1 MNYTLN
7 TVSGYAMYNSSGN
20 ITTIATTIISTI
32 LSRISTNKN
41 NVTTPS
47 TYENTTAISNY
58 KTAYNITYYSDDY
71 DDYEVNIVDIPHCD
85 DGVYTTSFGLITLY
99 LTIFFLGLFGNIIV
113 LTVLRKYKIKTIQD
127 IFLLNL
133 TLSDLIFVLVFPFN
147 LYNSI
152 AKQWSLGDCL
162 CKFKAMFYFVGFYNS
177 MSFITLMS
185 IDRYLAIVYPVKSIT
200 IRTKQYGI
208 VLSMVV
214 WIVSIIES
222 FPIMLFYETK
232 KVYGITHCHVFYNDN
247 AKIWKLFINFEINI
261 FGMIIPLI
269 ILLYCY
275 YKILNTL
282 KTSQTKNKKAIKM
295 VFLIVICSVL
305 FLLPFSVTVF
315 VSSLYLLNVFS
326 GCIALRFVN
335 LAVHVAEIVSLC
347 HCFINPL
354 IYAFCS
360 REFTKKLLQ
369 LRSTSSVGS
378 ISIG

>member
-1 MNYTLN
+1 MNYTLS
-7 TVSGYAMYNSSGN
+7 TVSSATMYNSSSN
-20 ITTIATTIISTI
+20 IPTIATTIISTI
-32 LSRISTNKN
+32 STNQN

-47 TYENTTAISNY
+47 TYENTTTISNY
-58 KTAYNITYYSDDY
+58 TTAYNTTYYSDDY
-71 DDYEVNIVDIPHCD
+71 DDYEVSIVDIPHCD
-85 DGVYTTSFGLITLY
+85 DGVDTTSFGLITLY
-99 LTIFFLGLFGNIIV
+99 STIFFLGLFGNIIV

-127 IFLLNL
+127 MFLLNL

-147 LYNSI
+147 LYDSI

-185 IDRYLAIVYPVKSIT
+185 IDRYLAVVHPVKSMP
-200 IRTKQYGI
+200 IRTKRYGI

-214 WIVSIIES
+214 WIVSTIES

-232 KVYGITHCHVFYNDN
+232 KVYGITYCHVFYNDN

-261 FGMIIPLI
+261 FGMIIPLT

-326 GCIALRFVN
+326 GCMALRFVN

-360 REFTKKLLQ
+360 REFTKKLLR
-369 LRSTSSVGS
+369 LRSTSSAGS

>member
-1 MNYTLN
+1 MNYTLS
-7 TVSGYAMYNSSGN
+7 TVSSATMYNSSSN
-20 ITTIATTIISTI
+20 ITTIATTIINT
-32 LSRISTNKN
+32 ISTNQN

-47 TYENTTAISNY
+47 TYENTTTISNY
-58 KTAYNITYYSDDY
+58 TTAYNTTYYSDDY
-71 DDYEVNIVDIPHCD
+71 DDYEVSIVDIPHCD
-85 DGVYTTSFGLITLY
+85 DGVDTTSFGLITLY
-99 LTIFFLGLFGNIIV
+99 STIFFLGLFGNIIV

-127 IFLLNL
+127 MFLLNL

-147 LYNSI
+147 LYDSI

-185 IDRYLAIVYPVKSIT
+185 IDRYLAVVHPVKSMP
-200 IRTKQYGI
+200 IRTKRYGI

-214 WIVSIIES
+214 WIVSTIES

-232 KVYGITHCHVFYNDN
+232 KVNGITYCHVFYNDN

-261 FGMIIPLI
+261 FGMIIPLT

-326 GCIALRFVN
+326 GCMALRFVN

-360 REFTKKLLQ
+360 REFTKKLLR
-369 LRSTSSVGS
+369 LRSTSSAGS

>member
-1 MNYTLN
+1 MNYTLS
-7 TVSGYAMYNSSGN
+7 TVSSATMYNSSSN

-32 LSRISTNKN
+32 STNQN

-47 TYENTTAISNY
+47 TYENTTTISNY
-58 KTAYNITYYSDDY
+58 TTAYNTTYYSDDY
-71 DDYEVNIVDIPHCD
+71 DDYEVSIVDIPHCD
-85 DGVYTTSFGLITLY
+85 DGVDTTSFGLITLY
-99 LTIFFLGLFGNIIV
+99 STIFFLGLFGNIIV

-127 IFLLNL
+127 MFLLNL

-147 LYNSI
+147 LYDSI

-185 IDRYLAIVYPVKSIT
+185 IDRYLAVVHPVKSMP
-200 IRTKQYGI
+200 IRTKRYGI

-214 WIVSIIES
+214 WIVSTIES

-232 KVYGITHCHVFYNDN
+232 KVYGITYCHVFYNDN
-247 AKIWKLFINFEINI
+247 ARIWKLFINFEINI
-261 FGMIIPLI
+261 FGMIIPLT

-326 GCIALRFVN
+326 GCMALRFVN

-360 REFTKKLLQ
+360 REFTKKLLR
-369 LRSTSSVGS
+369 LRSTSSAGS

>member
-1 MNYTLN
+1 MNYTLS
-7 TVSGYAMYNSSGN
+7 TVSSATMYNSSSN

-32 LSRISTNKN
+32 STNQN

-47 TYENTTAISNY
+47 TYENTTTISNY
-58 KTAYNITYYSDDY
+58 TTAYNTTYYSDDY
-71 DDYEVNIVDIPHCD
+71 DDYEVSIVDIPHCD
-85 DGVYTTSFGLITLY
+85 DGVDTTSFGLITLY
-99 LTIFFLGLFGNIIV
+99 STIFFLGLFGNIIV

-127 IFLLNL
+127 MFLLNL

-147 LYNSI
+147 LYDSI

-185 IDRYLAIVYPVKSIT
+185 IDRYLAVVHPVKSMP
-200 IRTKQYGI
+200 IRTKRYGI

-214 WIVSIIES
+214 WIVSTIES

-232 KVYGITHCHVFYNDN
+232 KVYGITYCHVFYNDN

-261 FGMIIPLI
+261 FGMIIPLT

-326 GCIALRFVN
+326 GCMALRFVN

-360 REFTKKLLQ
+360 REFTKKLLR
-369 LRSTSSVGS
+369 LRSTSSAGS
-378 ISIG
+378 ITIG

>member
-1 MNYTLN
+1 MNYTLS
-7 TVSGYAMYNSSGN
+7 TVSSATMYNSSSN

-32 LSRISTNKN
+32 STNQN

-47 TYENTTAISNY
+47 TYENTTTISNY
-58 KTAYNITYYSDDY
+58 TTAYNTTYYSDDY
-71 DDYEVNIVDIPHCD
+71 DDYEVSIVDIPHCD
-85 DGVYTTSFGLITLY
+85 DGVDTTSFGLITLY
-99 LTIFFLGLFGNIIV
+99 STIFFLGLFGNIIV

-127 IFLLNL
+127 MFLLNL

-147 LYNSI
+147 LYDSI
-152 AKQWSLGDCL
+152 AKQWSLGNCL

-185 IDRYLAIVYPVKSIT
+185 IDRYLAVVHPVKSMP
-200 IRTKQYGI
+200 IRTKRYGI

-214 WIVSIIES
+214 WIVSTIES

-232 KVYGITHCHVFYNDN
+232 KVYGITYCHVFYNDN

-261 FGMIIPLI
+261 FGMIIPLT

-326 GCIALRFVN
+326 GCMALRFVN

-360 REFTKKLLQ
+360 REFTKKLLR
-369 LRSTSSVGS
+369 LRSTSSAGS

>member
-1 MNYTLN
+1 MNYTLS
-7 TVSGYAMYNSSGN
+7 TVSSATMYNSSSN

-32 LSRISTNKN
+32 LSTISTNQN

-47 TYENTTAISNY
+47 TYENTTTISNY
-58 KTAYNITYYSDDY
+58 TTAYNTTYYSDDY
-71 DDYEVNIVDIPHCD
+71 DDYEVSIVDIPHCD
-85 DGVYTTSFGLITLY
+85 DGVDTTSFGLTTLY
-99 LTIFFLGLFGNIIV
+99 STIFFLGLFGNIIV

-127 IFLLNL
+127 MFLLNL

-147 LYNSI
+147 LYDSI
-152 AKQWSLGDCL
+152 AKHWSLGDCL

-185 IDRYLAIVYPVKSIT
+185 IDRYLAVVHPVKSMP
-200 IRTKQYGI
+200 IRTKRYGI

-214 WIVSIIES
+214 WIVSTIES
-222 FPIMLFYETK
+222 FPIMLFYETR
-232 KVYGITHCHVFYNDN
+232 KVYGITYCHVFYNDN

-261 FGMIIPLI
+261 FGMIIPLT

-326 GCIALRFVN
+326 GCMALRFVN

-360 REFTKKLLQ
+360 REFTKKLLR
-369 LRSTSSVGS
+369 LRSTSSAGS

>member
-1 MNYTLN
+1 MNYTLS
-7 TVSGYAMYNSSGN
+7 TVSSATMYNSSSN
-20 ITTIATTIISTI
+20 ITTIATTIFST
-32 LSRISTNKN
+32 ISTNQN

-47 TYENTTAISNY
+47 TYENTTTISNY
-58 KTAYNITYYSDDY
+58 TTAYNTTYYSDDY
-71 DDYEVNIVDIPHCD
+71 DDYEVSIVDIPHRD
-85 DGVYTTSFGLITLY
+85 DGVDTTSFGLITLY
-99 LTIFFLGLFGNIIV
+99 STIFFLGLFGNIIV

-127 IFLLNL
+127 MFLLNL

-147 LYNSI
+147 LYDSI

-185 IDRYLAIVYPVKSIT
+185 IDRYLAVVHPVKSMP
-200 IRTKQYGI
+200 IRTKRYGI

-214 WIVSIIES
+214 WICSTIES

-232 KVYGITHCHVFYNDN
+232 KVYGITYCHVFYNDN

-261 FGMIIPLI
+261 FGMIIPLT

-326 GCIALRFVN
+326 GCMALRFVN

-360 REFTKKLLQ
+360 REFTNLLLR
-369 LRSTSSVGS
+369 LRSTSSAGS

>member
-1 MNYTLN
+1 MNYTLS
-7 TVSGYAMYNSSGN
+7 TVSSATMYNSSSN

-32 LSRISTNKN
+32 STNQN

-47 TYENTTAISNY
+47 TYENTTTISNY
-58 KTAYNITYYSDDY
+58 TTAYNTTYYSDDY
-71 DDYEVNIVDIPHCD
+71 DDYEVSIVDIPHCD
-85 DGVYTTSFGLITLY
+85 DGVDTTSFGLITLY
-99 LTIFFLGLFGNIIV
+99 STIFFLGLFGNIIV

-127 IFLLNL
+127 MFLLNL

-147 LYNSI
+147 LYDSI

-185 IDRYLAIVYPVKSIT
+185 IDRYLAVVHPVKSMP
-200 IRTKQYGI
+200 IRTKRYGI

-214 WIVSIIES
+214 WIVSTIES

-232 KVYGITHCHVFYNDN
+232 KVYGITYCHVFYNDN

-261 FGMIIPLI
+261 FGMIIPLT

-305 FLLPFSVTVF
+305 FLLPSSVTVF

-326 GCIALRFVN
+326 GCMALRFVN

-360 REFTKKLLQ
+360 REFTKKLLR
-369 LRSTSSVGS
+369 LRSTSSAGS

>member
-1 MNYTLN
+1 MNYTLS
-7 TVSGYAMYNSSGN
+7 TVSSATMYNSSSN

-32 LSRISTNKN
+32 STNQN

-47 TYENTTAISNY
+47 TYENTTTISNY
-58 KTAYNITYYSDDY
+58 TTAYNTTYYSDDY
-71 DDYEVNIVDIPHCD
+71 DDYEVSIVDIPHCD
-85 DGVYTTSFGLITLY
+85 DGVDTTSFGLITLY
-99 LTIFFLGLFGNIIV
+99 STIFFLGLFGNIIV

-127 IFLLNL
+127 MFLLNL
-133 TLSDLIFVLVFPFN
+133 TLSDLIFVLAFPFN
-147 LYNSI
+147 LYDSI

-185 IDRYLAIVYPVKSIT
+185 IDRYLAVVHPVKSMP
-200 IRTKQYGI
+200 IRTKRYGI

-214 WIVSIIES
+214 WIVSTIES

-232 KVYGITHCHVFYNDN
+232 KVYGITYCHVFYNDN

-261 FGMIIPLI
+261 FGMIIPLT

-326 GCIALRFVN
+326 GCMALRFVN

-360 REFTKKLLQ
+360 REFTKKLLR
-369 LRSTSSVGS
+369 LRSTSSAGS

>member
-1 MNYTLN
+1 MNYTLS
-7 TVSGYAMYNSSGN
+7 TVSSATMYNSSSN
-20 ITTIATTIISTI
+20 ITTIATTIFST
-32 LSRISTNKN
+32 ISTNQN

-47 TYENTTAISNY
+47 TYENTTTISNY
-58 KTAYNITYYSDDY
+58 TTAYNTTYYSDDY
-71 DDYEVNIVDIPHCD
+71 DDYEVSIVDIPHCD
-85 DGVYTTSFGLITLY
+85 DGVDTTSFGLITLY
-99 LTIFFLGLFGNIIV
+99 STIFFLGLFGNIIV

-127 IFLLNL
+127 MFLLNL

-147 LYNSI
+147 LYDSI

-185 IDRYLAIVYPVKSIT
+185 IDRYLAVVHPVKSMP
-200 IRTKQYGI
+200 IRTKRYGI

-214 WIVSIIES
+214 WIVSTIES

-232 KVYGITHCHVFYNDN
+232 KVYGITYCHVFYNDN

-261 FGMIIPLI
+261 FGMIIPLT

-326 GCIALRFVN
+326 GCMALRFVN

-360 REFTKKLLQ
+360 RESTKKLLR
-369 LRSTSSVGS
+369 LRSTSSAGS

>member
-1 MNYTLN
+1 MNYTLS
-7 TVSGYAMYNSSGN
+7 TVSSATMYNSSSN

-32 LSRISTNKN
+32 STNQN

-47 TYENTTAISNY
+47 TYENTTTISNY
-58 KTAYNITYYSDDY
+58 TTAYNTTYYSDDY
-71 DDYEVNIVDIPHCD
+71 DDYEVSIVDIPHCD
-85 DGVYTTSFGLITLY
+85 DGVDTTSFGLITLY
-99 LTIFFLGLFGNIIV
+99 STIFFLGLFGNIIV

-127 IFLLNL
+127 MFLLNL

-147 LYNSI
+147 LYDSI

-185 IDRYLAIVYPVKSIT
+185 IDRYLAVVHPVKSMP
-200 IRTKQYGI
+200 IRTKRYGI

-214 WIVSIIES
+214 WIVSTIES

-232 KVYGITHCHVFYNDN
+232 KVYGITYCHVFYNDN

-261 FGMIIPLI
+261 FGMIIPLT

-275 YKILNTL
+275 YK
-282 KTSQTKNKKAIKM
+282 M
-295 VFLIVICSVL
+295 IVICSVL

-326 GCIALRFVN
+326 GCMALRFVN

-360 REFTKKLLQ
+360 REFTKKLLR
-369 LRSTSSVGS
+369 LRSTSSAGS

>member
-1 MNYTLN
+1 MNYTLS
-7 TVSGYAMYNSSGN
+7 TVSSATMYNSSSN

-32 LSRISTNKN
+32 STNQN

-47 TYENTTAISNY
+47 TYENTTTISNY
-58 KTAYNITYYSDDY
+58 TTAYNTTYYSDDY
-71 DDYEVNIVDIPHCD
+71 DDYEVSIVDIPHCD
-85 DGVYTTSFGLITLY
+85 DGVDTTSFGLITLY
-99 LTIFFLGLFGNIIV
+99 STIFSLGLFRNIIV

-127 IFLLNL
+127 MFLLNL
-133 TLSDLIFVLVFPFN
+133 TLSDLIFVLAFPFN
-147 LYNSI
+147 LYDSI

-162 CKFKAMFYFVGFYNS
+162 CKFTAMFYFVGFYNS

-185 IDRYLAIVYPVKSIT
+185 IDRYLAVVHPVKSMP
-200 IRTKQYGI
+200 IRTKRYGI

-214 WIVSIIES
+214 WIVSTIES

-232 KVYGITHCHVFYNDN
+232 KVYGITYCHVFYNDN
-247 AKIWKLFINFEINI
+247 AKIWKLSINFEINI
-261 FGMIIPLI
+261 FGMIIPLT

-315 VSSLYLLNVFS
+315 VSSLYLFNVFC
-326 GCIALRFVN
+326 GCMALRFVN
-335 LAVHVAEIVSLC
+335 PAVHVAEIVSLC

-354 IYAFCS
+354 ISAFCS
-360 REFTKKLLQ
+360 RESTKKLLRS
-369 LRSTSSVGS
+369 RSTSSAGS
-378 ISIG
+378 TSIG

>member
-1 MNYTLN
+1 MNYTLS
-7 TVSGYAMYNSSGN
+7 TVSSATMYNSSSN

-32 LSRISTNKN
+32 STNQN

-47 TYENTTAISNY
+47 TYENTTTISNY
-58 KTAYNITYYSDDY
+58 TTAYNTTYYSDDY
-71 DDYEVNIVDIPHCD
+71 DDYEVSIVDIPHCD
-85 DGVYTTSFGLITLY
+85 DGVDTTSFGLITLY
-99 LTIFFLGLFGNIIV
+99 STIFFLGLFGNIIV

-127 IFLLNL
+127 MFLLNL

-147 LYNSI
+147 LYDSI

-185 IDRYLAIVYPVKSIT
+185 IDRYLAVVHPVKSMP
-200 IRTKQYGI
+200 IRTKRYGI

-214 WIVSIIES
+214 WIVSTIES

-232 KVYGITHCHVFYNDN
+232 KVYGITYCHVFYNDN
-247 AKIWKLFINFEINI
+247 AKIWKLFVNFEINI
-261 FGMIIPLI
+261 FGMIIPLT

-326 GCIALRFVN
+326 GCMALRFVN

-360 REFTKKLLQ
+360 REFTKKLLR
-369 LRSTSSVGS
+369 LRSTSSAGS

>member
-1 MNYTLN
+1 MNYTLR
-7 TVSGYAMYNSSGN
+7 TVSSSN

-214 WIVSIIES
+214 LIVSIIES
-222 FPIMLFYETK
+222 LPIMLFYETN
-232 KVYGITHCHVFYNDN
+232 KVYGIPHCHVFYNDT
-247 AKIWKLFINFEINI
+247 AKIWKFFIKVENNKV
-261 FGMIIPLI
+261 GMVIPVIIS
-269 ILLYCY
+269 LYGY
-275 YKILNTL
+275 YKMLIAF

-295 VFLIVICSVL
+295 GFLMVICSVL
-305 FLLPFSVTVF
+305 FLVPFSVNELD
-315 VSSLYLLNVFS
+315 SLWELLNVFRGS
-326 GCIALRFVN
+326 IALRIVN
-335 LAVHVAEIVSLC
+335 LAVEVGESGCLC

-354 IYAFCS
+354 IYAECS
-360 REFTKKLLQ
+360 REFIKKLLQ
-369 LRSTSSVGS
+369 MCRNISDCS

>member
-1 MNYTLN
+1 MNYTLS
-7 TVSGYAMYNSSGN
+7 TVSSATMYNSSSN
-20 ITTIATTIISTI
+20 ITTIATTIFST
-32 LSRISTNKN
+32 ISTNQN

-47 TYENTTAISNY
+47 TYENTTTISNY
-58 KTAYNITYYSDDY
+58 TTAYNTTYYSDDY
-71 DDYEVNIVDIPHCD
+71 DDYEVSIVDIPHRD
-85 DGVYTTSFGLITLY
+85 DGVDTTSFGLITLY
-99 LTIFFLGLFGNIIV
+99 STIFFLGLFGNIIV

-127 IFLLNL
+127 MFLLNL

-147 LYNSI
+147 LYDSI

-185 IDRYLAIVYPVKSIT
+185 IDRYLAVVHPVKSMP
-200 IRTKQYGI
+200 IRTKRYGI

-214 WIVSIIES
+214 WICSTIES

-232 KVYGITHCHVFYNDN
+232 KVIGITYCHVFYNDN

-261 FGMIIPLI
+261 FGMIIPLT

-326 GCIALRFVN
+326 GCMALRFVN

-360 REFTKKLLQ
+360 RESTNLLLR
-369 LRSTSSVGS
+369 LRSTSSAGS

>member
-1 MNYTLN
+1 MNYTLS
-7 TVSGYAMYNSSGN
+7 TVSSATMYNSSSN

-32 LSRISTNKN
+32 STNQN

-47 TYENTTAISNY
+47 TYENTTTISNY
-58 KTAYNITYYSDDY
+58 TTAYNTTYYSDDY
-71 DDYEVNIVDIPHCD
+71 DDYEVSIVDIPHYD
-85 DGVYTTSFGLITLY
+85 DGVDTTSFGLITLY
-99 LTIFFLGLFGNIIV
+99 STIFFLGLFGNIIV

-127 IFLLNL
+127 MFLLNL

-147 LYNSI
+147 LYDSI

-185 IDRYLAIVYPVKSIT
+185 IDRYLAVVHPVKSMP
-200 IRTKQYGI
+200 IRTKRYGI

-214 WIVSIIES
+214 WIVSTIES

-232 KVYGITHCHVFYNDN
+232 KVYGITYCHVFYNDN

-261 FGMIIPLI
+261 FGMIIPLT

-326 GCIALRFVN
+326 GCMALRFVN

-360 REFTKKLLQ
+360 REFTKKLLR
-369 LRSTSSVGS
+369 LRSTSSAGS

>member
-1 MNYTLN
+1 MNYTLR
-7 TVSGYAMYNSSGN
+7 TVSSSN

-335 LAVHVAEIVSLC
+335 LAVHVTEIVSLC

-369 LRSTSSVGS
+369 LRSTSSAGS

>member
-1 MNYTLN
+1 MNYTLS
-7 TVSGYAMYNSSGN
+7 TVSSATMYNSSSN

-32 LSRISTNKN
+32 STNQN

-47 TYENTTAISNY
+47 TYENTTTISNY
-58 KTAYNITYYSDDY
+58 TTAYNTTYYSDDY
-71 DDYEVNIVDIPHCD
+71 DDYEVSIVDIPHCD
-85 DGVYTTSFGLITLY
+85 DGVDTTSFGLITLY
-99 LTIFFLGLFGNIIV
+99 STIFFLGLFGNIIV

-127 IFLLNL
+127 MFLLNL

-147 LYNSI
+147 LYDSI

-185 IDRYLAIVYPVKSIT
+185 IDRYLAVVHPVKSMP
-200 IRTKQYGI
+200 IRTKRYGI

-214 WIVSIIES
+214 WIVSTIES

-232 KVYGITHCHVFYNDN
+232 KVYGITYCHVFYNDN

-261 FGMIIPLI
+261 FGMIIPLT

-305 FLLPFSVTVF
+305 FLPPFSVTVF

-326 GCIALRFVN
+326 GCMALRFVN

-360 REFTKKLLQ
+360 REFTKKLLR
-369 LRSTSSVGS
+369 LRSTSSAGS

>member
-1 MNYTLN
+1 MNYTLS
-7 TVSGYAMYNSSGN
+7 TVSSATMYNSSSN

-32 LSRISTNKN
+32 STNQN

-47 TYENTTAISNY
+47 TYENTTTISNY
-58 KTAYNITYYSDDY
+58 TTAYNTTYYSDDY
-71 DDYEVNIVDIPHCD
+71 DDYEVSIVDIPHCD
-85 DGVYTTSFGLITLY
+85 DGVDTTSFGLITLY
-99 LTIFFLGLFGNIIV
+99 STIFFLGLFGNIIV

-127 IFLLNL
+127 MFLLNL

-147 LYNSI
+147 LYDSI

-185 IDRYLAIVYPVKSIT
+185 IDRYLAVVHPVKSMP
-200 IRTKQYGI
+200 IRTKRYGI

-214 WIVSIIES
+214 WIVSTIES

-232 KVYGITHCHVFYNDN
+232 KVYGITYCHVFYNDN

-261 FGMIIPLI
+261 FGMIIPLT

-326 GCIALRFVN
+326 GCMALRFVN

-347 HCFINPL
+347 HCFISPL

-360 REFTKKLLQ
+360 REFTKKLLR
-369 LRSTSSVGS
+369 LRSTSSAGS

>member
-1 MNYTLN
+1 MNYTLS
-7 TVSGYAMYNSSGN
+7 TVSSATMYNSSSN

-32 LSRISTNKN
+32 STNQN

-47 TYENTTAISNY
+47 TYENTTTISNY
-58 KTAYNITYYSDDY
+58 TTAYNTTYYSDDY
-71 DDYEVNIVDIPHCD
+71 DDYEVSIVDIPHCD
-85 DGVYTTSFGLITLY
+85 DGVDTTSFGLITLY
-99 LTIFFLGLFGNIIV
+99 STIFFLGLFGNIIV

-127 IFLLNL
+127 MFLLNL

-147 LYNSI
+147 LYDSI

-185 IDRYLAIVYPVKSIT
+185 IDRYLAVVHPVKSMP
-200 IRTKQYGI
+200 IRTKRYGI

-214 WIVSIIES
+214 WIVSTIES

-232 KVYGITHCHVFYNDN
+232 KVYGITYCHVFYNDN

-261 FGMIIPLI
+261 FGMIIPLT

-326 GCIALRFVN
+326 GCMALRFVN

-360 REFTKKLLQ
+360 REFTKKLLR
-369 LRSTSSVGS
+369 LRSTSSAGS
-378 ISIG
+378 NSIG

>member
-1 MNYTLN
+1 MNYTLS
-7 TVSGYAMYNSSGN
+7 TGSSATMYNSSSN

-32 LSRISTNKN
+32 STNQN

-47 TYENTTAISNY
+47 TYENTTTISNY
-58 KTAYNITYYSDDY
+58 TTAYNTTYYSDDY
-71 DDYEVNIVDIPHCD
+71 DDYEVSIVDIPHCD
-85 DGVYTTSFGLITLY
+85 DGVDTTSFGLITLY
-99 LTIFFLGLFGNIIV
+99 STIFFLGLFGNIIV

-127 IFLLNL
+127 MFLLNL

-147 LYNSI
+147 LYDSI

-185 IDRYLAIVYPVKSIT
+185 IDRYLAVVHPVKSMP
-200 IRTKQYGI
+200 IRTKRYGI

-214 WIVSIIES
+214 WIVSTIES

-232 KVYGITHCHVFYNDN
+232 KVYGITYCHVFYNDN

-261 FGMIIPLI
+261 FGMIIPLT

-326 GCIALRFVN
+326 GCMALRFVN

-360 REFTKKLLQ
+360 REFTKKLLR
-369 LRSTSSVGS
+369 LRSTSSAGS

>member
-1 MNYTLN
+1 MNYTLS
-7 TVSGYAMYNSSGN
+7 TVSSATMYNSSSN

-32 LSRISTNKN
+32 STNQN

-47 TYENTTAISNY
+47 TYENTTTISNY
-58 KTAYNITYYSDDY
+58 TTAYNTTYYSDDY
-71 DDYEVNIVDIPHCD
+71 DDYEVSIVDIPHCD
-85 DGVYTTSFGLITLY
+85 DGVDTTSFGLITLY
-99 LTIFFLGLFGNIIV
+99 STIFFLGLFGNIIV

-127 IFLLNL
+127 MFLLNL

-147 LYNSI
+147 LYDSI

-185 IDRYLAIVYPVKSIT
+185 IDRYLAVVHPVKSMP
-200 IRTKQYGI
+200 IRTKRYGI

-214 WIVSIIES
+214 WIVSTIES

-232 KVYGITHCHVFYNDN
+232 KVYGITYCHVFYNDN

-261 FGMIIPLI
+261 FGMIIPLT

-326 GCIALRFVN
+326 GCMALRFVN

-360 REFTKKLLQ
+360 REFTKKLLR
-369 LRSTSSVGS
+369 LRSTSSAGS